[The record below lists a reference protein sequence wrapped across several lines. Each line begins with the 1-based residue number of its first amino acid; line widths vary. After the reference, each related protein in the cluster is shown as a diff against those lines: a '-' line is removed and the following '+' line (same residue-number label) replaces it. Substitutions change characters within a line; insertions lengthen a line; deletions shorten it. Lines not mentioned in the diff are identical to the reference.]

1 MSSSR
6 TRPPVTRSR
15 VTPLRSVVLLGFKLG
30 CIAFGG
36 PAAHM
41 AMLRDEVVS
50 RRAWMTDQRYLD
62 LLGVTNL
69 IPGPNSTE
77 MVMHIGRE
85 RAGWKGLVGA
95 GAAFI
100 LPAASI
106 TLFFAW
112 LYVSYGATT
121 GGEWVLKGIKPV
133 VLAVV
138 LQAIWN
144 LGRTAIKDVLLA
156 VVGISVLILYLL
168 GANELV
174 LLFGSAG
181 ILGLT
186 RWIANRG
193 ERPGSSV
200 TSIGLVGLIERLPT
214 HTLMAVN
221 DPEIAYSGG
230 RLFLTFLKIGGLLY
244 GSGYVLVAFIRND
257 LVDRLGWIT
266 QQQLLDAVA
275 VGQFTPGPVFT
286 TATFVGYLV
295 GGFPGAALATIA
307 IFLPA
312 FVFVAIS
319 HPLIARLTSIDWVR
333 PILDGINAAA
343 IGLMAAVAIL
353 LSRDAIVDP
362 ITAILAV
369 VALVLLVRYRVN
381 SALLVLG
388 GGMVSILLSLWG

>member
-1 MSSSR
+1 MSSS
-6 TRPPVTRSR
+6 PPRSA
-15 VTPLRSVVLLGFKLG
+15 LRSVVLLGFKLG

-36 PAAHM
+36 PAAHI
-41 AMLRDEVVS
+41 AMLRDEVVT
-50 RRAWMTDQRYLD
+50 RRAWMSDQRYLD

-77 MVMHIGRE
+77 MVMHIGQE
-85 RAGWKGLVGA
+85 RAGWRGLVGA
-95 GAAFI
+95 GTAFI
-100 LPAASI
+100 LPAATI
-106 TLFFAW
+106 TFIFAW
-112 LYVSYGATT
+112 LYVEYGTTT
-121 GGEWVLKGIKPV
+121 GGESLLAGIKPV

-138 LQAIWN
+138 LQAVWN
-144 LGRTAIKDVLLA
+144 LGRTAIKSVLLA
-156 VVGISVLILYLL
+156 VVVLAVLALYLL
-168 GANELV
+168 GVNELV
-174 LLFGSAG
+174 LLFGGAAIAG
-181 ILGLT
+181 LARLIADRGGMGGTRASGFAFFDMAGLPASLD
-186 RWIANRG
+186 R
-193 ERPGSSV
+193 
-200 TSIGLVGLIERLPT
+200 LLIHPL
-214 HTLMAVN
+214 LSLS

-257 LVDRLGWIT
+257 FIDRLGWIT

-286 TATFVGYLV
+286 TATFVGYIV
-295 GGFPGAALATIA
+295 GGFSGAVLATIA

-312 FVFVAIS
+312 FVFVALG
-319 HPLIARLTSIDWVR
+319 HPLIARLSAIAWVR

-343 IGLMAAVAIL
+343 IGLMVAVTIL

-362 ITAILAV
+362 WTSLLAL

-388 GGMVSILLSLWG
+388 GGLSGILLQI

>member
-1 MSSSR
+1 MSVRSDSS
-6 TRPPVTRSR
+6 
-15 VTPLRSVVLLGFKLG
+15 LKAVVLLGIKLG

-36 PAAHM
+36 PAAHI
-41 AMLRDEVVS
+41 AMLRDEVVT
-50 RRAWMTDQRYLD
+50 RRGWMSDQRYLD

-77 MVMHIGRE
+77 MVMHIGQE
-85 RAGWKGLVGA
+85 RAGWKGLIGA

-106 TLFFAW
+106 TLLFAW
-112 LYVSYGATT
+112 LYVEYGTT
-121 GGEWVLKGIKPV
+121 TSGESLLRGIKPV

-156 VVGISVLILYLL
+156 AVVLAVLALYLF
-168 GANELV
+168 GVNELV
-174 LLFGSAG
+174 LLFGAAA
-181 ILGLT
+181 IAGLT
-186 RWIANRG
+186 RLIANHG
-193 ERPGSSV
+193 GASGFAFFG
-200 TSIGLVGLIERLPT
+200 TVGIPASLDRLPI
-214 HTLMAVN
+214 HPLLSVS

-286 TATFVGYLV
+286 TATFVGYIV
-295 GGFPGAALATIA
+295 GGFSGAVLATIA

-312 FVFVAIS
+312 FVFVALC
-319 HPLIARLTSIDWVR
+319 HPLIARLSAIAWVR

-353 LSRDAIVDP
+353 LSRDAIVDSL
-362 ITAILAV
+362 TGLLAAG
-369 VALVLLVRYRVN
+369 ALVLLVRYRVN

-388 GGMVSILLSLWG
+388 GGLAGLLFSIWS

>member
-1 MSSSR
+1 MSS
-6 TRPPVTRSR
+6 PTRSA
-15 VTPLRSVVLLGFKLG
+15 LRSVVLLGLKLG

-36 PAAHM
+36 PAAHI

-50 RRAWMTDQRYLD
+50 RRAWMSDQRYLD

-77 MVMHIGRE
+77 MVMHIGQE
-85 RAGWKGLVGA
+85 RASWKGLVGA

-106 TLFFAW
+106 TLFLAW
-112 LYVSYGATT
+112 LYAEYGSTAS
-121 GGEWVLKGIKPV
+121 GESLLRGIKPV

-138 LQAIWN
+138 LQAVWN

-156 VVGISVLILYLL
+156 AVVLAVLALYLL
-168 GANELV
+168 GVNELV
-174 LLFGSAG
+174 LLFGGAA
-181 ILGLT
+181 IAGLT
-186 RWIANRG
+186 RLIADRG
-193 ERPGSSV
+193 GTAGTHALGIALFGTADIPALFNGLPIHPLLSV
-200 TSIGLVGLIERLPT
+200 S
-214 HTLMAVN
+214 
-221 DPEIAYSGG
+221 DPEVSYSGG
-230 RLFLTFLKIGGLLY
+230 RLFLTFLKIGGLLC

-286 TATFVGYLV
+286 TATFVGYIV
-295 GGFPGAALATIA
+295 GGFSGAVLATIA

-312 FVFVAIS
+312 FVFVALC
-319 HPLIARLTSIDWVR
+319 HPLIARLSAIAWVR

-343 IGLMAAVAIL
+343 IGLMAAVSIL

-362 ITAILAV
+362 LTGLLAV

-388 GGMVSILLSLWG
+388 GGLAGLLFSIWG